1 MLVLTRKTDESIM
14 IGDDI
19 KITIVE
25 VRGEQVKIGIDAPRS
40 ISVHREEVYQE
51 IRRENQRAALAKGFD
66 LGSLDSVL
74 PPADKD
80 DDS

>member
-25 VRGEQVKIGIDAPRS
+25 VRGEQVKLGIDAPRS

-51 IRRENQRAALAKGFD
+51 IRRENQRAALAKGVD

-74 PPADKD
+74 RKTDED
-80 DDS
+80 RDS